1 MGKNI
6 QESLSNFTDRISDS
20 IKSNKKIL
28 VTTHIDCDGLTS
40 GSIITKA
47 LIRKGAK
54 CTVRTTNEFSHNLVD
69 KMQKETRDLHIIT
82 DLGGGFGKELDEKL
96 GENWIVLD
104 HHEIPDGEIDNNK
117 IINAWKFGF
126 DGGVEIC
133 AGGMAYLAAEA
144 LGKENQDLSRIAVI
158 SALGDRQDQGEKKSF
173 TGKNLEIAKTAK
185 NLGLVKIDL
194 DLLLVGRET
203 RPLTDAL
210 AFTSQPFIEG
220 LTWNRS
226 ACLSILNSAGIKL
239 KEGAR
244 WRVTADLEQDEKR
257 AIIESITKFA
267 QGKNTTQIMDDL
279 IGFTYTFPSEDRR
292 SFLRD
297 GREFSTMLNSCGRIS
312 KSGVGIAICM
322 GDRNKMLQEGEKI
335 LAEYRSMIRN
345 YMNVLT
351 NERWRVSNSENYVMV
366 NAEGLVPE
374 TMTGTITSLIAGAP
388 KNSGKIVILR
398 TDGSEGTIKFS
409 SRKSMDCKSHVN
421 LSELMRGGAVKFN
434 GIGGG
439 HNAAAGAKIT
449 KDKLDE
455 FLDYIEENVTKL
467 QSTDINQ

>member
-1 MGKNI
+1 
-6 QESLSNFTDRISDS
+6 
-20 IKSNKKIL
+20 
-28 VTTHIDCDGLTS
+28 
-40 GSIITKA
+40 
-47 LIRKGAK
+47 
-54 CTVRTTNEFSHNLVD
+54 
-69 KMQKETRDLHIIT
+69 
-82 DLGGGFGKELDEKL
+82 
-96 GENWIVLD
+96 
-104 HHEIPDGEIDNNK
+104 
-117 IINAWKFGF
+117 
-126 DGGVEIC
+126 
-133 AGGMAYLAAEA
+133 
-144 LGKENQDLSRIAVI
+144 
-158 SALGDRQDQGEKKSF
+158 
-173 TGKNLEIAKTAK
+173 
-185 NLGLVKIDL
+185 
-194 DLLLVGRET
+194 
-203 RPLTDAL
+203 
-210 AFTSQPFIEG
+210 
-220 LTWNRS
+220 
-226 ACLSILNSAGIKL
+226 
-239 KEGAR
+239 
-244 WRVTADLEQDEKR
+244 
-257 AIIESITKFA
+257 
-267 QGKNTTQIMDDL
+267 
-279 IGFTYTFPSEDRR
+279 
-292 SFLRD
+292 
-297 GREFSTMLNSCGRIS
+297 
-312 KSGVGIAICM
+312 
-322 GDRNKMLQEGEKI
+322 MLQEGEKI